1 MCRLCLTDMS
11 QTLLLALLHVRVGQI
26 MPLSQAISTQD
37 ILTCHGKK
45 STGVN
50 NKMNDGC
57 IPFGF
62 RDLVLCMLDHFEPEQ
77 RRIQSEL
84 ETPVCVCVRG
94 L

>member
-1 MCRLCLTDMS
+1 
-11 QTLLLALLHVRVGQI
+11 
-26 MPLSQAISTQD
+26 
-37 ILTCHGKK
+37 
-45 STGVN
+45 
-50 NKMNDGC
+50 MNDGC